1 MPLTDQEKVRI
12 RDHLA
17 YANTSELSTFVL
29 GLPAGIEMQFLIEKA
44 MSDFVLEEAVP
55 LIREILCQLDE
66 NAATRRQVRQS
77 MATAAIGAIQ
87 LRDPSEALKA
97 VNDDYIWLIGR
108 LANAFAI
115 PKMPFDRRG
124 GGINVRVA

>member
-29 GLPAGIEMQFLIEKA
+29 GLPAGIETQFLIEKA

-66 NAATRRQVRQS
+66 NAATRR
-77 MATAAIGAIQ
+77 
-87 LRDPSEALKA
+87 
-97 VNDDYIWLIGR
+97 
-108 LANAFAI
+108 
-115 PKMPFDRRG
+115 
-124 GGINVRVA
+124 